1 MPYPFPEQ
9 IKACSVMT
17 FVDGENLAIRWKN
30 QLAKQ
35 AVPAHVAHCPDVF
48 VWSRLLNLRHHL
60 YCNIIRK
67 HYYTSA
73 AGDENSRGAIGD
85 QLKALGIE
93 APYVFPRTKN
103 KGSKRVDITLSVDML
118 AHAYQKNYDVAVLVA
133 GDEDYVPLVNAVKN
147 AGRRVF
153 VWFVGDGLSPALK
166 RAADYYFDIGTV
178 LCDPKAAQF
187 FHE

>member
-1 MPYPFPEQ
+1 
-9 IKACSVMT
+9 
-17 FVDGENLAIRWKN
+17 
-30 QLAKQ
+30 
-35 AVPAHVAHCPDVF
+35 
-48 VWSRLLNLRHHL
+48 
-60 YCNIIRK
+60 
-67 HYYTSA
+67 
-73 AGDENSRGAIGD
+73 
-85 QLKALGIE
+85 
-93 APYVFPRTKN
+93 
-103 KGSKRVDITLSVDML
+103 
-118 AHAYQKNYDVAVLVA
+118 VA